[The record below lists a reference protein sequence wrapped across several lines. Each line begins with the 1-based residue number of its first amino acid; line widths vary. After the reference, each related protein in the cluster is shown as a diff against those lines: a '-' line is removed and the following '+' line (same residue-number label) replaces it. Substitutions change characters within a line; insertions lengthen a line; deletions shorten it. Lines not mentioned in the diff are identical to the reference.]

1 MMVIDECG
9 IFDQSKIVQGF
20 NTFFTDIGPKLASSI
35 SSSSKDFKDFL
46 SSVSTNLDEYL
57 LQNEELNEANK
68 SLKAQKKVQA
78 LMIFHQ

>member
-20 NTFFTDIGPKLASSI
+20 NTFFTGIGPKFASSI

-46 SSVSTNLDEYL
+46 SPASTKL
-57 LQNEELNEANK
+57 
-68 SLKAQKKVQA
+68 V
-78 LMIFHQ
+78 